1 MKDNPIWILL
11 QRFLRKEFIIWGSIG
26 SFKQEQIFSLKVG
39 TKAVI
44 DNEMLKM
51 QWNVK

>member
-1 MKDNPIWILL
+1 MDTFAEIFWEKNSL
-11 QRFLRKEFIIWGSIG
+11 FLDPLEA
-26 SFKQEQIFSLKVG
+26 FKQEQIFSLKVG

>member
-1 MKDNPIWILL
+1 MDTFAEIFWEKNSLFGDPL
-11 QRFLRKEFIIWGSIG
+11 EA
-26 SFKQEQIFSLKVG
+26 FKQEEQIFSLKVG

>member
-1 MKDNPIWILL
+1 MDTLAEI
-11 QRFLRKEFIIWGSIG
+11 FWGKNSLSG
-26 SFKQEQIFSLKVG
+26 DPLAALKQEQILSLKVG